1 MRLRAAVLLFS
12 LVLATRGATG
22 VALFGTILDPS
33 GAVVPNAV
41 VTAFNDDTGVGRTTS
56 SDQEGFYAIAA
67 LPAGHYKV
75 LVRKSGFLSTVRA
88 GLNVGDQQNL
98 SCDFLLRVGP
108 MEETV
113 TVEGNPTQFL
123 AEPRTSGTILGRA
136 LMGQLPL
143 GGRSLAGLLD
153 LVPGMLDT
161 PANTGEAGQF
171 SANGERPNTNYFT
184 VDGVSV
190 NSGVSGAG
198 IPGQFPGGTLPA
210 MTAVGSLHNLA
221 PLDAIEEVSVETSSF
236 APETGSMPGAQ
247 IAIATRTGSNNLHG
261 MVFESFNHA
270 ALNANDWFANAAGLS
285 RPAMRSNDLG
295 GSLGGPMRRNRTFF
309 FASLERIDVRQPLV
323 WNTPVPSAAARA
335 NAPLLVAPLLAA
347 FPLPNGPA
355 LGQGL
360 AELSISTTRPAQVL
374 AGSFR
379 VDHELTSRV
388 NLFGR
393 YSVSPSWAE
402 FGYSQINQSN
412 FHESS
417 LTAGVT
423 MSLSPS
429 LANDLRI
436 NASLASVESRWTGN
450 SDGGAGPLNLSV
462 TASGEVSFE
471 SFSINGVG
479 SLNTGDAGRNSQNQ
493 ASAVESLALVRG
505 NHHFRFGADYQRLDP
520 TREGPAGSVSLNYPS
535 MVALLAAGAGS
546 LTYAQSNS
554 VATHLDTAAFFA
566 QDNWTLHRRFTMI
579 YGLRWEF
586 APAPS
591 APGAHPLYLE
601 STATPLPGGHIWQGS
616 YTNVEPRIGV
626 AYRMS
631 DDARSVLRAGF
642 GVFYD
647 ASFGA
652 ATDEINGAPYNSW
665 QTGTPYGSAPIYG
678 GPAIQYGFA
687 NTLRLPRSLE
697 WNLGWQ
703 HAWGDRASSTL
714 SYVGSSG
721 ARLLRRE
728 GQIAP
733 SPDLAELVLATSNG
747 SSHYNGLEADYRQRL
762 TGGFQAILSYTWSH
776 SIDTGSWDSP
786 VYLVAPGLTA
796 ASDRASSNFDV
807 RQSFAAALSYTWC
820 GWTLD
825 SALRARG
832 GFPIDVLAAETYDGL
847 NFANVVRPDQVPG
860 EPVWIG
866 RSLNPAAFAIP
877 TNGQDGDL
885 GRNAIRGFGMW
896 QLDLAFHRAWQIGQR
911 ATLELHAEFSNALNH
926 SNLADPQRYLSSPLF
941 GESTSMLN
949 LMLGSGTP
957 RTGLTPAFQL
967 GGPRTI
973 QLGLKVTF

>member
-1 MRLRAAVLLFS
+1 MLFRAANLLFS
-12 LVLATRGATG
+12 LALAASGATG
-22 VALFGTILDPS
+22 VAIFGTVLDPS
-33 GAVVPNAV
+33 GALVPNAV
-41 VTAFNDDTGVGRTTS
+41 VTAFNDDTGVRRTTL
-56 SDQEGFYAIAA
+56 SDQEGFYAMAA

-75 LVRKSGFLSTVRA
+75 LVHKSGFLSTVRA
-88 GLNVGDQQNL
+88 GLSLGDQQNL
-98 SCDFLLRVGP
+98 RCDFRLRVGP
-108 MEETV
+108 MEETI
-113 TVEGNPTQFL
+113 TVEGNPTQFPT
-123 AEPRTSGTILGRA
+123 EPRAPGTILGRA
-136 LMGQLPL
+136 FMDRLPL
-143 GGRSLAGLLD
+143 GGRSLAGLID

-171 SANGERPNTNYFT
+171 SANGERPNTNSFT

-198 IPGQFPGGTLPA
+198 IPGQFPGGMLPA

-221 PLDAIEEVSVETSSF
+221 PLDAIEEVSVETASF
-236 APETGSMPGAQ
+236 LPQTGSRPGAQ
-247 IAIATRTGSNNLHG
+247 IAIATRTGGNNFHG
-261 MVFESFNHA
+261 GLFESFNHA
-270 ALNANDWFANAAGLS
+270 ALNANDWFANASGLA
-285 RPAMRSNDLG
+285 RPAMRSNDFG
-295 GSLGGPMRRNRTFF
+295 GSLGGPIRRNRTFF
-309 FASLERIDVRQPLV
+309 FASLEAIDVRQPLV

-335 NAPLLVAPLLAA
+335 NAPLFLAPLLAA

-360 AELSISTTRPAQVL
+360 AELSISTTRPARVL

-379 VDHELTSRV
+379 VDRQLTTHV
-388 NLFGR
+388 NLFAR

-402 FGYSQINQSN
+402 FGYSQVNRSS
-412 FHESS
+412 FHQSS

-423 MSLSPS
+423 TSVSPS
-429 LANDLRI
+429 LSNDLRI
-436 NASLASVESRWTGN
+436 NGSLSSVDSTWSGN
-450 SDGGAGPLNLSV
+450 SAGGAGPLNLSGV
-462 TASGEVSFE
+462 VPGGVAFE
-471 SFSINGVG
+471 SFSIDGTG

-520 TREGPAGSVSLNYPS
+520 TREGPAASVSLNYPG
-535 MVALLAAGAGS
+535 MAALLAGAPGS
-546 LTYAQSNS
+546 LTYAQSGS
-554 VATHLDTAAFFA
+554 VAAHLDTAAFFA
-566 QDNWTLHRRFTMI
+566 QDTWTFHRRLTMT
-579 YGLRWEF
+579 YGMRWEL

-591 APGAHPLYLE
+591 ASAAHPRYLE
-601 STATPLPGGHIWQGS
+601 STATPLPGGDIWQGS
-616 YTNVEPRIGV
+616 YSNFEPRVGV

-647 ASFGA
+647 SSFGA

-665 QTGTPYGSAPIYG
+665 HIGTPYGSAAASS
-678 GPAIQYGFA
+678 GPAILYGFA
-687 NTLRLPRSLE
+687 NALRLPRSLE

-703 HAWGDRASSTL
+703 HAWGDRASSTI

-733 SPDLAELVLATSNG
+733 SPGVAELELATSNG
-747 SSHYNGLEADYRQRL
+747 SSHYNGLDADYRQRL
-762 TGGFQAILSYTWSH
+762 TGGLQGILSYTWAH

-786 VYLVAPGLTA
+786 VYLVLPGLTA

-807 RQSFAAALSYTWC
+807 RQSFAAALSYTRHA
-820 GWTLD
+820 WTLD
-825 SALRARG
+825 GAFRARS

-847 NFANVVRPDQVPG
+847 NFVNVVRPDLVPG
-860 EPVWIG
+860 VLVWTG

-877 TNGQDGDL
+877 TGALDGDL

-896 QLDLAFHRAWQIGQR
+896 QLDLSLHRAWRIAERG
-911 ATLELHAEFSNALNH
+911 ALELRTELSNALNH
-926 SNLADPQRYLSSPLF
+926 ANLADPQRYLSSPLF
-941 GESTSMLN
+941 GQSTSMLD

-957 RTGLTPAFQL
+957 RSGLTPAFQL
-967 GGPRTI
+967 GGPRTL
-973 QLGLKVTF
+973 QLGVKITF